1 MVVYHTVVHQT
12 RQNEAVQYLAK
23 TFAGSSLEIKRSTF
37 PLGRLHLY
45 IFVNVNMKVIKSR
58 FTVEE
63 LNVGPNVIE
72 LAAMQDIPTIPV
84 MHPAIQASME

>member
-23 TFAGSSLEIKRSTF
+23 TFKESRLDIQRSTY
-37 PLGRLHLY
+37 PLGHLHLY
-45 IFVNVNMKVIKSR
+45 IAVSKEMSIVKAHFSVNPLTHKH
-58 FTVEE
+58 
-63 LNVGPNVIE
+63 PPIE